1 MGVFLHCFRG
11 IEEYFL
17 KRCWDHLQ
25 GFHNFVL
32 QASQLRQP
40 KTGSGQWSKILVV
53 SLQNS
58 RHSGN
63 ACWGIIWECW
73 RKKKRREKGIF
84 NLYPI
89 LIFQKLILSLWNKPL
104 CLKSLWKP
112 RQLPQSLR
120 HCLIP
125 SVPKLPRGNLD
136 GWLLQI
142 HRHGEVWD
150 AGFRGVSPLGYT
162 GSWNMRMWVGKNPCV
177 WELPSS
183 PAGFPNSGSPSS
195 LLIGWRKLGSIIQLE
210 NSEFRSQVPQNFYPV
225 APGQLLQ
232 GDEKQLELRKGTSL
246 IGGTWWL
253 CRWLWASLLSTI
265 LG

>member
-1 MGVFLHCFRG
+1 MLGSSTGVPHLCTSG
-11 IEEYFL
+11 ISTETAKNWVRAMVQNFSGEPPKFKTLRECMLGNNMRMLEE
-17 KRCWDHLQ
+17 
-25 GFHNFVL
+25 
-32 QASQLRQP
+32 
-40 KTGSGQWSKILVV
+40 
-53 SLQNS
+53 
-58 RHSGN
+58 
-63 ACWGIIWECW
+63 
-73 RKKKRREKGIF
+73 KKKRREKGIF

-125 SVPKLPRGNLD
+125 LVPKLPRGNLD

-150 AGFRGVSPLGYT
+150 AGFQGVSPLGYT